1 MLGAEQHDL
10 GHHIIEI
17 GRPERA
23 RKAHARLFIVA
34 DAHEV
39 DVAGAID
46 LAAGQK
52 EYVDAA
58 LARTVEQLAPAI
70 GEEVVLAALEQRHIG
85 HSATARLRKQCRH
98 GGNRRGIADCDV
110 THVADHARDHVGEEF
125 LVADGRGVDIHAAR
139 RTWTYSSRYRANP
152 SSVAARRAYSLRC
165 ATSAP

>member
-1 MLGAEQHDL
+1 MLGAKQHDL
-10 GHHIIEI
+10 GHHVIEI

-23 RKAHARLFIVA
+23 PEPHGRLFIVA

-46 LAAGQK
+46 LATGQK

-58 LARTVEQLAPAI
+58 LARTVEQLAPAV

-85 HSATARLRKQCRH
+85 HAATSRPRQQCGH
-98 GGNRRGIADCDV
+98 GGNRRGIADRDV
-110 THVADHARDHVGEEF
+110 TRVADYARDYVGKEF
-125 LVADGRGVDIHAAR
+125 LVADGSGIDSHAAR
-139 RTWTYSSRYRANP
+139 RTRTHSSRYRANP
-152 SSVAARRAYSLRC
+152 SSVAAKRAYSLRC

>member
-1 MLGAEQHDL
+1 MLGAKQHDL
-10 GHHIIEI
+10 GHHVIEI

-23 RKAHARLFIVA
+23 PEAHARLFIVA

-58 LARTVEQLAPAI
+58 LARTVEQFAPAV
-70 GEEVVLAALEQRHIG
+70 GEEVVFAALEQRHIG
-85 HSATARLRKQCRH
+85 RAAASRPREQCGH
-98 GGNRRGIADCDV
+98 GGNRRGITDRDV
-110 THVADHARDHVGEEF
+110 THAADHARDHLGEEF
-125 LVADGRGVDIHAAR
+125 RVADGSGVDIHAAR

-152 SSVAARRAYSLRC
+152 SSVAARRAYSPRC
-165 ATSAP
+165 ATSVP

>member
-1 MLGAEQHDL
+1 MLGAKQHDL
-10 GHHIIEI
+10 GHHVIEI

-23 RKAHARLFIVA
+23 PKAHARLFIVA
-34 DAHEV
+34 DAYEV

-58 LARTVEQLAPAI
+58 LARTVEQLASAV
-70 GEEVVLAALEQRHIG
+70 GEEIVLAALEQRHVG
-85 HSATARLRKQCRH
+85 HPAAARPREQCRH
-98 GGNRRGIADCDV
+98 GRNRRRIADRDV
-110 THVADHARDHVGEEF
+110 THVADHARDHVGEEI
-125 LVADGRGVDIHAAR
+125 LVADGSGADIHAAR